1 MIDVLDEIRFC
12 KSLLGKDTPVN
23 IAKKLKARIAEKEL
37 EILAFAQAHMSEM
50 DAKILLE
57 SKRIFT
63 DTVIKN
69 LAPSKKKIARLA
81 K

>member
-1 MIDVLDEIRFC
+1 MIDVLDEIRFM
-12 KSLLGKDTPVN
+12 KSLLGKDTPIN

-37 EILAFAQAHMSEM
+37 EILAFEQAHMSEM
-50 DAKILLE
+50 HAKILLE